1 MIALKDYLKKS
12 NIDATLIWTR
22 IEDLIIKT
30 IISIEN
36 KVFSAME
43 MSVPYRDNC
52 FEILGFDVLIDENL
66 RPWLLEINLSPSLNT
81 DSNLDLTIKGAML
94 SEMFT
99 MMGVVSLDQRFSF
112 DKTYL
117 LNENKASSKTLKNDY
132 PKL

>member
-1 MIALKDYLKKS
+1 
-12 NIDATLIWTR
+12 
-22 IEDLIIKT
+22 
-30 IISIEN
+30 
-36 KVFSAME
+36 

-112 DKTYL
+112 DKTYI